1 MKINLD
7 FYKEGQENLLPEEQD
22 IIEYIKN
29 NKKENYNEVIH
40 KDKRNKVILAL
51 SNIRENILN
60 WYPIKNDATILEI
73 GANLGELTGILCEKA
88 NKVIAIESSLNK
100 AKAIKKRYN
109 KEDNLEVIV
118 GTIED
123 INIQDKFDYIT
134 LFGTFENLSKIY
146 KGSEYELLNLLKDYL
161 KEDGKILLAIDN
173 RTGLQN
179 FSRTDENEVNIGNL
193 KDKKTYS
200 LNKIEKI
207 IKKANLEINKIYYP
221 MPDYRLTNVIY
232 TDEKP
237 LSRNNVSRNIIYNSE
252 NTIKFYQENEAYINV
267 LEENS
272 SNFKIF
278 ANSFFIEITKNKI
291 EEEKIQ
297 FISFSNIR
305 KPEYRIKTIIKE
317 GNVYKY
323 ALNEKSRDHIEK
335 IKENIDIIKRSGLKT
350 VDSYE
355 ENRII
360 SKYTNANTLDKVITR
375 LLKENKTDEAIEIIR
390 KYKNEIYEKLEKTN
404 NENNVFDKYNIDY
417 KKEEIEK
424 MTFVKYGLWDLI
436 FQNCFYIE
444 NELYFYDQE
453 WREEVLPIDFIT
465 YRAIK
470 YFNRIRKYFSE
481 DELYKILE
489 IEQENIELFEKLDNK
504 IQEKIRDEDMWEI
517 HTRGMEIID
526 LKRRELT
533 SNHEINLL
541 TIENEQNKALLEQ
554 KEKEIEELKK
564 TLNYVFNSKS
574 WKITKPFRA
583 VLKLKK
589 NGKE

>member
-272 SNFKIF
+272 SNFKTF

-335 IKENIDIIKRSGLKT
+335 IKENIDILKRSGLKT

>member
-40 KDKRNKVILAL
+40 KDKRNNVILAL

-60 WYPIKNDATILEI
+60 WYPIKKDATILEI

-335 IKENIDIIKRSGLKT
+335 IKENIDILKRSGLKT

>member
-335 IKENIDIIKRSGLKT
+335 IKENIDILKRSGLKT

>member
-237 LSRNNVSRNIIYNSE
+237 LSRNIIYNSE

-335 IKENIDIIKRSGLKT
+335 IKENIDILKRSGLKT

-436 FQNCFYIE
+436 FQNCFYID

>member
-335 IKENIDIIKRSGLKT
+335 IKENIDILKRSGLKT

-404 NENNVFDKYNIDY
+404 KENNVFDKYNIDY

>member
-323 ALNEKSRDHIEK
+323 ALNEKSRNHIEK
-335 IKENIDIIKRSGLKT
+335 IKENIDILKRSGLKT

>member
-291 EEEKIQ
+291 EEKKIQ

-335 IKENIDIIKRSGLKT
+335 IKENIDILKRSGLKT